1 MTFELFRT
9 DRQKPLK
16 ASDWIG
22 GEVAKQAG
30 RWAEWRDRAR
40 NYVPNADAA
49 EAVNVAIALGKPL
62 LVTGE
67 PGVGKSE
74 LAYAIA
80 WQLGL
85 GEPFKFVAKST
96 SEARDLFYRYDAL
109 ARFYAIEAARHV
121 LTTLKDRR
129 ELTPKEERVLA
140 YPDDPLNFIE
150 YSALGR
156 AILCAHKPED
166 VEALLAKPD
175 GSLSDAEATRLL
187 PIPPE
192 QRRIFQHPGE
202 TRRSVVLIDEIDKAS
217 ADFCNDLLD
226 EIESLRFAVP
236 EVMDRPTPP
245 LPGTERPFV
254 LITSNRER
262 ELPPAFLRRCVYV
275 DIAFPPSAAGHENAD
290 GTGYFIETI
299 LARRIGRDAAW
310 SALVSSA
317 VQIVRRMRQSAQLTK
332 QPGTAEL
339 IDLIDVLKEAG
350 ADMDRAL
357 MAQANHLEMAL
368 RVLVKTPEDLRVAR
382 ELLVPGPRASQA
394 PGSAAE

>member
-1 MTFELFRT
+1 MTFELFST
-9 DRQKPLK
+9 DREEPLDP
-16 ASDWIG
+16 SDWIG
-22 GEVAKQAG
+22 GEVARRAG

-40 NYVPNADAA
+40 NYVPNADVA

-109 ARFYAIEAARHV
+109 ARFYAIEAARHLV
-121 LTTLKDRR
+121 TTIKDRR
-129 ELTPKEERVLA
+129 ELTAKEQRVLVQ
-140 YPDDPLNFIE
+140 PDDPLNFIE

-156 AILCAHKPED
+156 AILCAHETEV
-166 VEALLAKPD
+166 VEELLAKPD
-175 GSLSDAEATRLL
+175 QSLSDEEMDKLL
-187 PIPPE
+187 RIAPE
-192 QRRIFQHPGE
+192 QRRIFQHPGKP
-202 TRRSVVLIDEIDKAS
+202 RRSVVLVDEIDKAS

-245 LPGTERPFV
+245 LPGTARPIV

-275 DIAFPPSAAGHENAD
+275 DIPFPPSAAGRESVD
-290 GTGYFIETI
+290 GKGYFIETI
-299 LARRIGRDAAW
+299 LAKRIGRDAAW
-310 SALVSSA
+310 SALVTSA
-317 VQIVRRMRQSAQLTK
+317 IQIVARMRQSAQLTK
-332 QPGTAEL
+332 PPGTSEL
-339 IDLIDVLKEAG
+339 IDLVDVLREAG
-350 ADMDRAL
+350 ADIDRTL
-357 MAQANHLEMAL
+357 TTQPEHLEMAL
-368 RVLVKTPEDLRVAR
+368 RVLVKTPEDLRIAR
-382 ELLVPGPRASQA
+382 DLLIPRPLTSSPGVVLR
-394 PGSAAE
+394 